1 MPPKIPVNL
10 STFTKPQIKSW
21 LESFEV
27 ILTDCDGVLWLYNN
41 IIKDSN
47 KVINKFLEHGKKVYF
62 ITNNSTKTRDE
73 LVEKAKNLEFNVV
86 IVSLTDYVKANEIKA

>member
-1 MPPKIPVNL
+1 MPAKVPINL
-10 STFTKPQIKSW
+10 STFTRAQIKSW
-21 LESFEV
+21 IDSFEV

-47 KVINKFLEHGKKVYF
+47 AVINKFLEHGKKVYF

-73 LVEKAKNLEFNVV
+73 LVLKARHMEFNVG
-86 IVSLTDYVKANEIKA
+86 IVSCNTDHNRAS